1 MGGTIIYR
9 VQKVL
14 PKSEFASGKEAT
26 HGDANYFNCCRHEQ
40 PRGGEDRGV
49 CAAPCS
55 DRFTVHGKWCS
66 SVVRY
71 AQNFACAGREAAG
84 GGAPESSRPV
94 SRTRKGLLKNL

>member
-1 MGGTIIYR
+1 MGMLITSTVAGTNSR
-9 VQKVL
+9 MEVRT
-14 PKSEFASGKEAT
+14 E
-26 HGDANYFNCCRHEQ
+26 
-40 PRGGEDRGV
+40 V

-55 DRFTVHGKWCS
+55 DRFTVHRKWCS
-66 SVVRY
+66 SLVRY